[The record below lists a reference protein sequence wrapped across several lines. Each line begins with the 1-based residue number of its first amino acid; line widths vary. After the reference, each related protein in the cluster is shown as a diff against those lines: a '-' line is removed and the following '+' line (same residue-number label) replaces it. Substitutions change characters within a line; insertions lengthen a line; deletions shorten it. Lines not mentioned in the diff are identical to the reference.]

1 MAKHTSPSR
10 MTAKEKQEQALL
22 NELRAKTN
30 DLVRFC
36 RDRRIPVYVVTE
48 PEGVIESAKRTVTC
62 VTPEELNLVMDD
74 DNVTKLALMN
84 NENLRLTPVKP
95 YQNEERAENDALLDQ
110 VLSEV
115 EEDGGE
121 EE

>member
-10 MTAKEKQEQALL
+10 MTVKEKQEQALL

-95 YQNEERAENDALLDQ
+95 YQNEERAENDVLLDQ